1 MAVRKKSAPSAVLPL
16 GVLGLVEDLFI
27 NFGNDALET
36 VLRPAHTSSRGRRRG
51 VKERNAVVQRQ
62 VVSEDIAQAG
72 TKSASHIGWRHIMTT
87 FTDALLDAAEAERD
101 AGEP

>member
-1 MAVRKKSAPSAVLPL
+1 MHSKPFFDQRALVRW
-16 GVLGLVEDLFI
+16 GE
-27 NFGNDALET
+27 E
-36 VLRPAHTSSRGRRRG
+36 G

-72 TKSASHIGWRHIMTT
+72 TESAPHTGWRRIMTT